1 MQKFTY
7 IRLRLRLLI
16 LAVGQAPLMMLYRN
30 PSSEFP
36 SNLVRSLRRS
46 GGRTAKI
53 QTQDP
58 LPQKNWEIP
67 APQSMSPLGW
77 KLNVQQAIPQTVYT
91 RTGGE

>member
-1 MQKFTY
+1 MATTTNNQFGGTAASNTDATEVAK
-7 IRLRLRLLI
+7 
-16 LAVGQAPLMMLYRN
+16 QAPTDATRDLFTKL
-30 PSSEFP
+30 
-36 SNLVRSLRRS
+36 LV
-46 GGRTAKI
+46 AQI